1 MMLFLFLG
9 HALAVPELPE
19 WPSVGTTA
27 PRECPRSVGI
37 TAGQPI
43 PSVLSVEG
51 SLSRCSFVA
60 EPPSSFAYLLAVE
73 SHARHIEQ
81 RYRLDVRELELE
93 RDRWRAR
100 SERLSVWYRRPWF
113 VAVTSSIL
121 VSSAFVAYSQS
132 IGGR

>member
-1 MMLFLFLG
+1 MLFLFLG
-9 HALAVPELPE
+9 HALAFPELPE

-27 PRECPRSVGI
+27 PGECPRSVGI
-37 TAGQPI
+37 SAGQPI
-43 PSVLSVEG
+43 PSVLSVKG

-73 SHARHIEQ
+73 SHAKQIEQ
-81 RYRLDVRELELE
+81 RYRIDVRELELE
-93 RDRWRAR
+93 RDRWKTE
-100 SERLSVWYRRPWF
+100 SERLSAWYREPWF

-121 VSSAFVAYSQS
+121 VSSAFLAYSQN